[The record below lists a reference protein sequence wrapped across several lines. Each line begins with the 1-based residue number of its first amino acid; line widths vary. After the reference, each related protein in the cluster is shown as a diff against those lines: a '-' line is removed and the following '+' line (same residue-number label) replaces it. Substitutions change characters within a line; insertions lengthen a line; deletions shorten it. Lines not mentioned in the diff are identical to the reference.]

1 MLAFLVPDIEFI
13 NGEHTMGV
21 RDVRVIGSTDL
32 SLGRVAIAA
41 ILAVIG
47 TLGLFWSMLQLQLVS
62 GAWMLTGGV
71 VDVQFPVRVYN
82 VIWLAVRA
90 ILGLYISFVV
100 LVIALQLVGSYR
112 QMVSTDVHEHETEAT
127 EEVRRTSLLRF
138 NDVQVYAHGLIALS
152 ILLLWVTGLP
162 LTFNEALGWV
172 YDLLGGRN
180 AILLHGV
187 LGGLLSVT
195 IIFYLVY
202 GFLGVMTGES
212 SFRNMMP
219 KPEDIHEGIAQVK
232 YLLGRGPE
240 PVSGKYTVLQKAES
254 WIIVFESVVMLWTG
268 LLLWSATVSTRSPF
282 ALDTLM
288 TQWPAPFMMILRDIH
303 AIVAVT
309 MLAGIT
315 FHLFMNHIK
324 EWPIDLSIFTGAV
337 DLGRA
342 CEEWQRWTEE
352 RTGLSEIPCE
362 EYAWRPALTVGALV
376 GMGVFAMVWLGAVL
390 QYTLAP
396 LPTGNLSV
404 LRDIQP
410 AGLPGG
416 WLGAI
421 FTVGLNLAF
430 LVVLLAI
437 VALLW
442 GFMTRWFG
450 ARA

>member
-1 MLAFLVPDIEFI
+1 
-13 NGEHTMGV
+13 MGV
-21 RDVRVIGSTDL
+21 RDVRVIGSTDV
-32 SLGRVAIAA
+32 SVGRVTIAA
-41 ILAVIG
+41 ILAIIG

-62 GAWMLTGGV
+62 GTWTLTGSYV
-71 VDVQFPVRVYN
+71 AVQFPVRVYN
-82 VIWLAVRA
+82 VVWLAVRA

-100 LVIALQLVGSYR
+100 LVIALQLLGSYR
-112 QMVSTDVHEHETEAT
+112 QMVSESEEHVSETT
-127 EEVRRTSLLRF
+127 ETVERTSLVRF
-138 NDVQVYAHGLIALS
+138 NDVQVYSHGLIALS

-172 YDLLGGRN
+172 YDILGGRN
-180 AILLHGV
+180 TILLHGV
-187 LGGLLSVT
+187 IGGLLSVS

-202 GFLGVMTGES
+202 GFLGVMIRES
-212 SFRNMMP
+212 TFRNILP
-219 KPEDIHEGIAQVK
+219 RRHDLKEGIQQVK

-268 LLLWSATVSTRSPF
+268 LMLWSATFTTRSPF
-282 ALDTLM
+282 PFDTLM

-303 AIVAVT
+303 AIVAIT

-315 FHLFMNHIK
+315 FHLFMTHVK
-324 EWPIDLSIFTGAV
+324 EWPIDLSIFTGRV

-352 RTGLSEIPCE
+352 RTGLSDIPCE
-362 EYAWRPALTVGALV
+362 EYAWRPALTLGALV

-404 LRDIQP
+404 FRDIQP

-416 WLGAI
+416 WLGTV

-430 LVVLLAI
+430 LVILLAI

-442 GFMTRWFG
+442 GFKARWF
-450 ARA
+450 ATRT